1 MSREI
6 IAHIT
11 NDGRTQL
18 LIEHLINVGDKSA
31 EFAREFDEEKL
42 ARTIGIYH
50 DIGKATIE
58 CQNRLYNHGAGA
70 LVDHST
76 PSAKFLLN
84 ETGNY
89 TITDI
94 NKNTKNTIVAMCIMS
109 HHTGLVNRNNDIEQG
124 SYNTRL
130 NKKTCKIIN
139 DLGLTNIIDKSFSIL
154 PKNVNNINNEQ
165 VANNNFY
172 CYLRLKMLFSCLVDA
187 DFLDTENF
195 MKNGQNR
202 SGFDSISY
210 LKYKM
215 DNYLIDNNR
224 FNPNNA
230 FNKKRSELLK
240 NCILVG
246 DNTEKNL
253 LSLTMPTGSG
263 KTESSLAL
271 ALHLAERKLRKR
283 IIYVIPYTSII
294 QQNAK
299 VFKNILGEKNVVEHH
314 SNVEFDDSEE
324 GADIRKLATENW
336 DAPIIVTT
344 NVQFFESLYGNKTS
358 KCRKLHNIVN
368 SVIIFDEAQ
377 MLPVNYLKPCMKM
390 VEELVM
396 NYKCTAILCTAT
408 QPSLS
413 KFFTRETITEISK
426 NPKQDYLDFKRT
438 NTSFKKGMITKKD
451 LALELSKKRKVLCIC
466 NTIKDTKEI
475 YDLIDSPN
483 KYCLTTHLYP
493 KHREEVIEQIKSE
506 MYNVDDCI
514 VIATSLVEAGVNLD
528 FPYVYREI
536 AGVDNIIQS
545 AGRCNREKK
554 FNSGDVIV
562 FKLQDGIKGILEP
575 NINSTKNVCL
585 MVEKNKLD
593 SIDSPEGIKMYFDNL
608 HNLKKGQ
615 DAFDL
620 HHVYGDAT
628 SSRKCQCYKTIA
640 ENFKLIENNSK
651 SIFVPINQE
660 ANDLLQKLKNSTSNF
675 IDRDL
680 IRHIM
685 KYTISL
691 RYNDDPLGKAKPFDK
706 VYAKNV
712 LEKVTDELYVLTDL
726 SQYDLKKGLII

>member
-94 NKNTKNTIVAMCIMS
+94 NKTERNVFPAMCIMS
-109 HHTGLVNRNNDIEQG
+109 HHTGLVNGG
-124 SYNTRL
+124 SVNELGSFQARIQK
-130 NKKTCKIIN
+130 NTCKINN
-139 DLGLTNIIDKSFSIL
+139 DLGLTNIIDSQFKHQE
-154 PKNVNNINNEQ
+154 ND
-165 VANNNFY
+165 NFY
-172 CYLRLKMLFSCLVDA
+172 YYLRLKMLFSCLVDA

-202 SGFDSISY
+202 GGFDSISY

-240 NCILVG
+240 NCIFVG
-246 DNTEKNL
+246 DSTEKNL

-324 GADIRKLATENW
+324 GNDIKKLATENW

-358 KCRKLHNIVN
+358 RCRKLHNIVN

-377 MLPVNYLKPCMKM
+377 MLPVQFLTPCMRM
-390 VEELVM
+390 LEELVK

-408 QPSLS
+408 QPSLNG
-413 KFFTRETITEISK
+413 FFKTMKTTEISK

-506 MYNVDDCI
+506 MYNADDCI

-545 AGRCNREKK
+545 AGRCNRENK
-554 FNSGDVIV
+554 FKSGKVTV
-562 FKLQDGIKGILEP
+562 FRLKDGVKGFLQK
-575 NINSTKNVCL
+575 NINSTLEVCGL
-585 MVEKNKLD
+585 VNSNTID
-593 SIDSPEGIKMYFDNL
+593 AIDSPDGIKKYFDLLYSKRGANSSQG
-608 HNLKKGQ
+608 NVVNTTDYKDIYKNIENGKSVTAYK
-615 DAFDL
+615 DI
-620 HHVYGDAT
+620 AT
-628 SSRKCQCYKTIA
+628 D
-640 ENFKLIENNSK
+640 FKLINSVTHT
-651 SIFVPINQE
+651 IFIPINQE
-660 ANDLLQKLKNSTSNF
+660 ANDLLQEIKNSTSKF

-712 LEKVTDELYVLTDL
+712 LEKITDELYVLTDL